1 LPERRQRPVGNRPAG
16 IVEALAVA
24 PFPRIMRQGG
34 CVKESSSQGQFPSR
48 GSGGL
53 ADRPLGDQAAAGD
66 WEGVVVDRRQ
76 LVPGR
81 KRDDQITMTLQ
92 RAPCHDQAAICR
104 AGEGR
109 DGALDLAGRARRS
122 GSHPPRARTPRP
134 EWRRTE
140 RSRQDWRNPEG
151 QPLADMW
158 AHDPTLPLLTL
169 LSPALAGLFLESNRV
184 SPEIRGRNSGLL
196 G

>member
-1 LPERRQRPVGNRPAG
+1 MPRGPKGERRPADVIRNTVHVMRSTPEEGKDPAEG
-16 IVEALAVA
+16 I
-24 PFPRIMRQGG
+24 
-34 CVKESSSQGQFPSR
+34 
-48 GSGGL
+48 
-53 ADRPLGDQAAAGD
+53 
-66 WEGVVVDRRQ
+66 VVDRRQ

-81 KRDDQITMTLQ
+81 KRDNQITMTLQ

-140 RSRQDWRNPEG
+140 RPRQDWRNPEG
-151 QPLADMW
+151 QPLASPSARSLW
-158 AHDPTLPLLTL
+158 AV
-169 LSPALAGLFLESNRV
+169 F
-184 SPEIRGRNSGLL
+184 
-196 G
+196 